1 MLLVLDQRE
10 RLCSISEEADFGFS
24 FSSNCW
30 FRTECAN
37 CKKVVEPMGLSF
49 RWQKI
54 AKLHNRKSIW
64 KRKIKNAMLTLWI
77 WYCKEETEQSGIADV
92 SLEWILKGGREGFFF
107 FYFFPS
113 FFFFLCVCVCLERM
127 GLSFGW
133 DAASCFNSKCVCS
146 YGMPFRFLTVNVQ
159 VETTNDFKFLAVLR
173 CLSWNQWVW
182 RLVLSFSYCVTFL
195 INFYTWQIFKWGVF
209 LHVAMALIAGKGL
222 NPPIIGLLNQNSQ
235 KRTSTQGSF
244 IPLNTSTFYITLIFS
259 SSFFFFLATKH
270 GAQKLSQTTTWPYKW
285 TKSSRKGQSEI

>member
-107 FYFFPS
+107 FSFFPS
-113 FFFFLCVCVCLERM
+113 FFFFFVCVCVLNEWVYHLVEMLR
-127 GLSFGW
+127 L
-133 DAASCFNSKCVCS
+133 V
-146 YGMPFRFLTVNVQ
+146 LTVNVF
-159 VETTNDFKFLAVLR
+159 VHTE
-173 CLSWNQWVW
+173 CL
-182 RLVLSFSYCVTFL
+182 FAF
-195 INFYTWQIFKWGVF
+195 WQ
-209 LHVAMALIAGKGL
+209 
-222 NPPIIGLLNQNSQ
+222 
-235 KRTSTQGSF
+235 
-244 IPLNTSTFYITLIFS
+244 
-259 SSFFFFLATKH
+259 
-270 GAQKLSQTTTWPYKW
+270 
-285 TKSSRKGQSEI
+285 

>member
-77 WYCKEETEQSGIADV
+77 RYYKEETEQSRIADV
-92 SLEWILKGGREGFFF
+92 SLEWIWILLTLLFFF
-107 FYFFPS
+107 F
-113 FFFFLCVCVCLERM
+113 FFFCVCVSWM
-127 GLSFGW
+127 NGFIVW
-133 DAASCFNSKCVCS
+133 
-146 YGMPFRFLTVNVQ
+146 
-159 VETTNDFKFLAVLR
+159 LR
-173 CLSWNQWVW
+173 CC
-182 RLVLSFSYCVTFL
+182 VLF
-195 INFYTWQIFKWGVF
+195 
-209 LHVAMALIAGKGL
+209 
-222 NPPIIGLLNQNSQ
+222 
-235 KRTSTQGSF
+235 
-244 IPLNTSTFYITLIFS
+244 
-259 SSFFFFLATKH
+259 
-270 GAQKLSQTTTWPYKW
+270 
-285 TKSSRKGQSEI
+285 